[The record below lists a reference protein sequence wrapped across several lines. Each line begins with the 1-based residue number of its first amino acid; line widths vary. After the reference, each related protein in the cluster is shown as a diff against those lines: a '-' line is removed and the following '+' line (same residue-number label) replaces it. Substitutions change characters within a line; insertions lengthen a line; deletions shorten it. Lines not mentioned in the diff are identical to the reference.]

1 MSDPIFAA
9 MKDQMNPSAQAQME
23 LMQNLTQTAGEKRIP
38 WKRYAA
44 VAACAALALC
54 ISPVYHMME
63 GEPAPKLHDYVT
75 VEGSDPSIMK
85 NTWTEE
91 GDTVTGN
98 GTDTGDRDQ
107 AMTPSGLTEAM
118 EEVGFSTTDIDA
130 YQATGYEMTWAK
142 WWKFVDEQR
151 NTEGEEPFNLNSL
164 MEFSQKE
171 LFVNTGLMEEMPG
184 GAYVPGGDDSVI
196 GVPAQPGADAYQ
208 LLVDHFGGTLP
219 DWYGGAYVT
228 SRGTLMVLLVNEK
241 DPGDKSLELEVLDAV
256 GGRTAPVGFAGAK
269 YSRNDLNRLNGELL
283 ALLEGK
289 GITASWGIYDDQ
301 NRIILDTNEVLP
313 DELLAEL
320 ARLDPEGDAI
330 LVRVVT
336 ESAVVTDELVKG
348 PAPVERGGDMSAE
361 PNGGSVGEEEGN
373 EIPVHSTS
381 SVPAEDGDKDLEAVE
396 PWVDDL
402 PEGQEEPGEKTERS
416 AHYDLLPQPG
426 NNEE

>member
-107 AMTPSGLTEAM
+107 AMTPSELTEAM

-171 LFVNTGLMEEMPG
+171 LFVDTGLMEEMPG

-196 GVPAQPGADAYQ
+196 GVPA
-208 LLVDHFGGTLP
+208 
-219 DWYGGAYVT
+219 
-228 SRGTLMVLLVNEK
+228 
-241 DPGDKSLELEVLDAV
+241 
-256 GGRTAPVGFAGAK
+256 
-269 YSRNDLNRLNGELL
+269 
-283 ALLEGK
+283 
-289 GITASWGIYDDQ
+289 
-301 NRIILDTNEVLP
+301 
-313 DELLAEL
+313 
-320 ARLDPEGDAI
+320 
-330 LVRVVT
+330 
-336 ESAVVTDELVKG
+336 
-348 PAPVERGGDMSAE
+348 
-361 PNGGSVGEEEGN
+361 
-373 EIPVHSTS
+373 
-381 SVPAEDGDKDLEAVE
+381 
-396 PWVDDL
+396 
-402 PEGQEEPGEKTERS
+402 
-416 AHYDLLPQPG
+416 
-426 NNEE
+426 